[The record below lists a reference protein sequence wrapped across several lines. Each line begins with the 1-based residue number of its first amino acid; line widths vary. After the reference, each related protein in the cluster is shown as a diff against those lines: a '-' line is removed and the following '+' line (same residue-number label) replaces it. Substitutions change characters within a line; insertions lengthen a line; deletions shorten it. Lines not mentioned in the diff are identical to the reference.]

1 MCRRSLNCYCNKMDE
16 KEFIT
21 NPFTGRAIQVGGRTY
36 KMVEADILLWLDSQC
51 GAVLDPN
58 RPKLYCG
65 NSTVLPDGYSGR
77 ATPYQ
82 CLRKGFKS
90 GLCKTYERIKHSSSI

>member
-1 MCRRSLNCYCNKMDE
+1 ME
-16 KEFIT
+16 EQKEYVI

-36 KMVEADILLWLDSQC
+36 KMVEADILEWLESQC
-51 GAVLDPN
+51 GCGPDPL

-65 NSTVLPDGYSGR
+65 NGALVPEGYAGR

-90 GLCKTYERIKHSSSI
+90 GLCKTYDQIKKSSSV